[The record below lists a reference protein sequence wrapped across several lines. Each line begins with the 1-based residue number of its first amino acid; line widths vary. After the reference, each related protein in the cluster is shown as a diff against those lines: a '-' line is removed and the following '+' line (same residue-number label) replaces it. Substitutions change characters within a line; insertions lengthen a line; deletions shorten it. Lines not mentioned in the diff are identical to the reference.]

1 MRTIVPI
8 FPVFQGNVPIIY
20 FVLYHMSHGI
30 QEVSGSIP
38 LISTTSPENQ
48 WFSGLFLVVIVNN
61 RCIIHIFRTGALTIS
76 SRYSPYRNRTGIT
89 TIPSGP
95 IRPNP
100 GLFPRKRHWKTSRLP
115 PISPAPARADSALSC
130 PHRHVPRCSG
140 WLPGQ
145 RPASAFGKHRC
156 VGSYGASEPEPPPPL
171 SPPSETGSGRW
182 MDCRASPAF
191 WKIPR

>member
-1 MRTIVPI
+1 MFPI
-8 FPVFQGNVPIIY
+8 FLVIQGNVRIIHCI
-20 FVLYHMSHGI
+20 LHHMSHGI

-38 LISTTSPENQ
+38 LISTTSPENH

-61 RCIIHIFRTGALTIS
+61 RCIIRIFRTGALHPGL
-76 SRYSPYRNRTGIT
+76 RYSPYRNRTGIT
-89 TIPSGP
+89 TVPGGP

-115 PISPAPARADSALSC
+115 PISPAPERADSALSC
-130 PHRHVPRCSG
+130 PHPRDRQCSG

-145 RPASAFGKHRC
+145 RPASAFEKHRC
-156 VGSYGASEPEPPPPL
+156 VGSCEASEPEPPPPL
-171 SPPSETGSGRW
+171 SPPFETGFGRW

-191 WKIPR
+191 WEIPR

>member
-38 LISTTSPENQ
+38 LISTTSPENH
-48 WFSGLFLVVIVNN
+48 WFSGLFLVIIVNN
-61 RCIIHIFRTGALTIS
+61 PCIIRIFRTGALRPGL
-76 SRYSPYRNRTGIT
+76 RYSPYRNRTGIT
-89 TIPSGP
+89 TIPCGP

-100 GLFPRKRHWKTSRLP
+100 GLFPRKRHWKTSQLP
-115 PISPAPARADSALSC
+115 PISPAPERADSALSC
-130 PHRHVPRCSG
+130 PHRRDRRCSG

-145 RPASAFGKHRC
+145 RPASAFEKHKYG
-156 VGSYGASEPEPPPPL
+156 GSCGASEPEPPLPL
-171 SPPSETGSGRW
+171 SALSETASGRW
-182 MDCRASPAF
+182 TGCRASPAF
-191 WKIPR
+191 W